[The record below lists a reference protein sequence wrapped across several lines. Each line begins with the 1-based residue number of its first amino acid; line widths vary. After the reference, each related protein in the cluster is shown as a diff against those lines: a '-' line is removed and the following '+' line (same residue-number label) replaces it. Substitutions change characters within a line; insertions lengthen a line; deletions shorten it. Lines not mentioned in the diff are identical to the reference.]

1 MPRQEQEHPEVEAVR
16 RLLAAKQLTTGAA
29 DRAAE
34 VDGPAERPLVSLF
47 EPNQPAPASPIAAP
61 GPAGQPQLETALPT
75 PQRKRPAPRLLV
87 LTLILVVGL
96 GVGTILGVAWAG
108 GTLPGAPAPPAPTAQ
123 PTAAPATSI
132 VVRSAATPA
141 CLETAR
147 RGDQLI
153 DLLIRN
159 KRSQA
164 AKLLVPYHL
173 ASRQCARDADP

>member
-16 RLLAAKQLTTGAA
+16 RLLVAKQLTTGAA
-29 DRAAE
+29 DQAAE
-34 VDGPAERPLVSLF
+34 EDGPAERPLVSLF

-61 GPAGQPQLETALPT
+61 RPAGQPQLDTASPT

-96 GVGTILGVAWAG
+96 GVGTVLGVAWAG
-108 GTLPGAPAPPAPTAQ
+108 GTPTGPPAPTAQ

-132 VVRSAATPA
+132 VVRPAATPA
-141 CLETAR
+141 CVETAQ

-164 AKLLVPYHL
+164 TKLLVPYHL